1 MGFSVHEDMGKGK
14 KETGDD
20 SVLGLHTHI
29 AQMDAAISA
38 LQKNN
43 KISAAGYII
52 SILEVENFVPT
63 LFGYG
68 SDAMDKVLNDI
79 GSLIKKSG
87 ALFTLYV
94 SCGRFLAIFPNA
106 DKATHGETIQKLA
119 TECAAL
125 GAKYKPMLIHLS
137 LRAGSH
143 ITSGE
148 ATQDSFGHA
157 SVALYDAIEQNEIH
171 MFFDSESEVVKESYN
186 QMKMARYILD
196 AMEGHRLKLAFQPVI
211 SAKTGHTESYEAL
224 LRILTPEG
232 QIISAGPFIPAAE
245 KYGFIHIIDEFV
257 LQLVIRELELDSD
270 VKIALNVSN
279 VTATD
284 RKWYALAKN
293 LLKDEKIAERLTV
306 EITETASDNDL
317 YDIALFVE
325 SVKSLGC
332 RVAIDDFGAG
342 YTSFKQLKV
351 VNADVLKIDGVF
363 VRDIVENPESKLF
376 VNILLE
382 FAKAYNLETVAE
394 FVETGEIAKV
404 LMELGVDYLQG
415 FYFGKALNYRP
426 WIRDDT
432 I

>member
-1 MGFSVHEDMGKGK
+1 MGFSVHEVMGKGK
-14 KETGDD
+14 KETEDN
-20 SVLGLHTHI
+20 SALGLHSHI
-29 AQMDAAISA
+29 AQMATSIST
-38 LQKNN
+38 LQKN
-43 KISAAGYII
+43 KKLSKDYII
-52 SILEVENFVPT
+52 TLIEVENFVPT

-68 SDAMDKVLNDI
+68 ADTMDKVLNDI
-79 GSLIKKSG
+79 NALIQKSGSL
-87 ALFTLYV
+87 FTIYV
-94 SCGRFLAIFPNA
+94 SCGRFLTIFPDA
-106 DKATHGETIQKLA
+106 DKTTHGAIMKKLA
-119 TECAAL
+119 TECAGL
-125 GAKYKPMLIHLS
+125 GGKYKPMLIHLS

-143 ITSGE
+143 AVRKDE
-148 ATQDSFGHA
+148 HAQDSFGHA
-157 SVALYDAIEQNEIH
+157 SIALYDAVEQNETH
-171 MFFDSESEVVKESYN
+171 MFFDPESEVVKEGYN

-245 KYGFIHIIDEFV
+245 KYGFIHVIDEFV
-257 LQLVIRELELDSD
+257 LQLVVRELELDPD

-284 RKWYALAKN
+284 RKWYSIAKK
-293 LLKDEKIAERLTV
+293 LLKDEKLAERLTV

-317 YDIALFVE
+317 HDIALFVE

-382 FAKAYNLETVAE
+382 FAKAYNLKTVAE
-394 FVETGEIAKV
+394 FVETGEIAKI

-426 WIRDDT
+426 WIRDDA